1 MTLQGVVS
9 AGDTQQSVMQGK
21 LNLSK
26 TEKVTTQGSFDSSKL
41 MAIALFSEKSARQV
55 YEFRDTSTRES

>member
-9 AGDTQQSVMQGK
+9 AGDTQQIVMQGK

-26 TEKVTTQGSFDSSKL
+26 TEKVTKQGSFDSSQL
-41 MAIALFSEKSARQV
+41 MAIAIF
-55 YEFRDTSTRES
+55 